1 MGPEQYRLLKSGKK
15 SFINN
20 ERIVQLKKFGFKWES
35 NSATQQKICDKN
47 PTFLQEFKQQGGHTE
62 GPKDYPK
69 GPYLRSCA
77 DKSIPLPCPS
87 KKWKKEYLPT

>member
-35 NSATQQKICDKN
+35 KSATQQTICDKN
-47 PTFLQEFKQQGGHTE
+47 PTCLQEFKQQGGHIE
-62 GPKDYPK
+62 GPKGCTKRQYI
-69 GPYLRSCA
+69 RSCA
-77 DKSIPLPCPS
+77 YKPITLIFTL
-87 KKWKKEYLPT
+87 KE